1 MLKPYSLTVAI
12 NNLIKISVRSDK
24 LPFLFSV
31 GISFVSP
38 REEKSPSMCF
48 SLFVTVY
55 VKSMDILHQF
65 CPPSI
70 VPHCC
75 RICDTKN
82 FRLIFFVVV
91 VFSFQQMKGR
101 SSKTTSR
108 FYGLIADTFIYPF
121 EIKNLHNNL
130 FAPTKR
136 FKHLNRWIFYS
147 VFVISYSGCV
157 YIVDHSKFC
166 AQL

>member
-31 GISFVSP
+31 GISFISP

-48 SLFVTVY
+48 PLFVTVY

-65 CPPSI
+65 CHPSI

-91 VFSFQQMKGR
+91 VFFLSANERPIEQNHIPF
-101 SSKTTSR
+101 
-108 FYGLIADTFIYPF
+108 FFGLIADALIYPF

-136 FKHLNRWIFYS
+136 FKHLNR
-147 VFVISYSGCV
+147 
-157 YIVDHSKFC
+157 
-166 AQL
+166 